1 LCEELWRIN
10 YFNNRRSAL
19 DCLVRDFSPYGAR
32 LIFSNAVTTPDVLEL
47 YIPQKE
53 RTLRV
58 HVIWRHGEEVGVAF
72 AQIAELENPADIAEL
87 AERVARLDAEVA
99 ALRRAEEAEVRRR
112 ARVRGGLNRRSGRIP
127 GAARPPTL
135 LANCIQ

>member
-1 LCEELWRIN
+1 MSALLKQSAVERRKVVRQKSFLRGMI
-10 YFNNRRSAL
+10 YFNKRRSAL

-99 ALRRAEEAEVRRR
+99 ALRRALKKLKSDAAQEFEAD
-112 ARVRGGLNRRSGRIP
+112 
-127 GAARPPTL
+127 
-135 LANCIQ
+135 